1 MITVRVKLTTQTAT
15 VHIAQGGI
23 AGIEKTAKVQT
34 AINVGEDSFRY
45 RLVRPWLIITT
56 KMSGGAAGTANNLL
70 KILCIHGYRQN
81 AKAFRE
87 KTGSLRKAL
96 KKQAEFVYIDAPNAI
111 SSTDNDENVD
121 QLGWWFSKPNQ
132 CFNAREDSTFC
143 EGYEESVQVVVDAVK
158 EHGPFDGILGFS
170 QGASMVSF
178 ICSLQCKGDS
188 RFSFD
193 FAILVAGFKSL
204 NSMHDSLY
212 DQPITIPTLHVFGD
226 TDNVIPKEMSEQLL
240 KYFVEPQTLGHS
252 GGHFVPASSPQKK
265 VYVEFLSPYVERK
278 LKNS

>member
-1 MITVRVKLTTQTAT
+1 MAPSLTFLFIRWWRTSS
-15 VHIAQGGI
+15 IASS
-23 AGIEKTAKVQT
+23 EVQIDDNCPCQVNYPNRNRT
-34 AINVGEDSFRY
+34 HSARGNCGDRKNSEA
-45 RLVRPWLIITT
+45 

-70 KILCIHGYRQN
+70 KN